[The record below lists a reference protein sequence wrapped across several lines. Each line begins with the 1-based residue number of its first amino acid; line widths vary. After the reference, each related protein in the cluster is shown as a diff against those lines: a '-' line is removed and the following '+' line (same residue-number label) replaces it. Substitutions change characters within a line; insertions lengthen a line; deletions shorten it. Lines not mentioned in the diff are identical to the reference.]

1 MCRNI
6 KKLRY
11 ADRPP
16 TDEELRDAALQFVRK
31 ISGYRAPSKANSA
44 AFERAVAD
52 VAAAAQTMFANLVVG
67 SGSSPT

>member
-16 TDEELRDAALQFVRK
+16 TDAELEAAARQFVRK
-31 ISGYRAPSKANSA
+31 VTGYRKPSRANQA
-44 AFERAVAD
+44 AFDEAVAGISA
-52 VAAAAQTMFANLVVG
+52 VTRQLFNELATR
-67 SGSSPT
+67 